1 MLEALVSAVAGARWA
16 HMMQRGPQPD
26 EAFVERAAAQ
36 LSRIDGGGYSAVAF
50 SEHYARQEQRDHHIW
65 GNPFAFWGHDGC
77 PAMISE

>member
-50 SEHYARQEQRDHHIW
+50 SEHYAR
-65 GNPFAFWGHDGC
+65 
-77 PAMISE
+77 